1 MFNNFIVKQ
10 IKEHRIEILS
20 LLTSILGILLV
31 VISSNAQSAGLS
43 YVMFAVSIFIFSFR
57 RQYQKSWVRVAILFT
72 LLSLLG
78 FCISLILGL
87 ILNENFLEIVITL
100 TIVSIFITSL
110 LLFYLYLYVLRERYY
125 IHSYR
130 KWEEETKRAAEE
142 YVAREKAK
150 KEASKKWWEDD
161 DIQRPFLKAQEEI
174 NLARIEVIESGKF
187 VPEAI
192 ELYNKAQMEMMERNY
207 AKAASL
213 AKEARTRMKEEKA
226 N

>member
-1 MFNNFIVKQ
+1 LGARCYIIYFTFPFGLLHLTYTWSYSEREFFRDCDYFND
-10 IKEHRIEILS
+10 
-20 LLTSILGILLV
+20 
-31 VISSNAQSAGLS
+31 
-43 YVMFAVSIFIFSFR
+43 SF
-57 RQYQKSWVRVAILFT
+57 YFYY
-72 LLSLLG
+72 
-78 FCISLILGL
+78 F
-87 ILNENFLEIVITL
+87 F
-100 TIVSIFITSL
+100 

>member
-1 MFNNFIVKQ
+1 MFNNKVVKQ
-10 IKEHRIEILS
+10 IKEHRIEIFSS
-20 LLTSILGILLV
+20 LTATLGLLLV
-31 VISSNAQSAGLS
+31 IISSNAQSAGLS
-43 YVMFAVSIFIFSFR
+43 YVMFSVSIFTFSFR
-57 RQYQKSWVRVAILFT
+57 RQYQKSWVRVAILFV
-72 LLSLLG
+72 LLSISGLG
-78 FCISLILGL
+78 ISFIFSF
-87 ILNENFLEIVITL
+87 IFNENFLEIVITL
-100 TIVSIFITSL
+100 MIVSIFTTLL
-110 LLFYLYLYVLRERYY
+110 LLFYLYLYVLRERY
-125 IHSYR
+125 IHSYQ
-130 KWEEETKRAAEE
+130 KWEEETKRAADE

-207 AKAASL
+207 AKAAAL
-213 AKEARTRMKEEKA
+213 AKEARTRLNEEKA